1 MEQDERDY
9 LMTELERIVKMTAG
23 CKPTMHEPDE
33 KGVTGKTYGVILDN
47 AGSYG
52 ELTLQLENNYCP
64 VETFSIA
71 TLVALAR
78 LAVIEDDNT
87 YTGPIEGQRI
97 ESVGRASDAL
107 LEIEGWVGVRNRPI
121 VITLTDGTVLYP
133 AGDDKGIYPGVM
145 CGRTPDGEGFLI
157 V

>member
-9 LMTELERIVKMTAG
+9 LKLELGNLLHATAG

-33 KGVTGKTYGVILDN
+33 EGVTGKTTGVILDN
-47 AGSYG
+47 AGIHG
-52 ELTLQLENNYCP
+52 ELTLQLERDEE
-64 VETFSIA
+64 VFTFNIA

-97 ESVGRASDAL
+97 ENVGRASDAL
-107 LEIEGWVGVRNRPI
+107 LEVEGWIGVKTRPI
-121 VITLTDGTVLYP
+121 VITLTDGMVLYP
-133 AGDDKGIYPGVM
+133 ASDEEAIYPGVM
-145 CGRTPDGEGFLI
+145 CGRTPDGEGFMI
-157 V
+157 A